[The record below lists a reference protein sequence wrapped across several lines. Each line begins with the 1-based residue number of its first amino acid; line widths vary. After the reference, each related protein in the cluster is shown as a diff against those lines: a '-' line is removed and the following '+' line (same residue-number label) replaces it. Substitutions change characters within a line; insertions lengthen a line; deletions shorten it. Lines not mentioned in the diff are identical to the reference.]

1 MKSNPDRTASAG
13 ASSPRNQFCGRTR
26 REFLWE
32 AGAGF
37 TGVAMAAMLEQD
49 GFFKKYANA
58 ESAPADDLNL
68 LAPKSPHFVPKAKR
82 CIFLFMY
89 GGPSQMDLFDH
100 KPYLQKN
107 DGKTVDI
114 EIRRRSIQKQKLLGS
129 RREFKRRG
137 ESGLWCSDAL
147 PRIAGH
153 MDKLAVVKSLYM
165 DSFAHGSALLQ
176 IN

>member
-1 MKSNPDRTASAG
+1 MKSNPDRTATPRPSSAG
-13 ASSPRNQFCGRTR
+13 SQFCGRTR

-37 TGVAMAAMLEQD
+37 TGIAMAAMLQKD
-49 GFFKKYANA
+49 GFFKKYAHA
-58 ESAPADDLNL
+58 EGGTSDDLNL
-68 LAPKSPHFVPKAKR
+68 LAPKPPHFVPKAKR

-89 GGPSQMDLFDH
+89 GGPSQMDLFDY

-114 EIRRRSIQKQKLLGS
+114 EIRRRNIQKQKLLGS

-137 ESGLWCSDAL
+137 ESGPAPSSWE
-147 PRIAGH
+147 P
-153 MDKLAVVKSLYM
+153 
-165 DSFAHGSALLQ
+165 
-176 IN
+176 